1 MVEKSRPHED
11 ETYTFVPIIPY
22 DQLGVG
28 ERLFIEIDN
37 QPIVLLKIEGDVFA
51 IADKCSHDDGP
62 LGDGEVN
69 DHIIKCPRHGATF
82 DIRTGKALS
91 LPAIVAIHAF
101 PIKIIDGV
109 INIGIN
115 KRG

>member
-1 MVEKSRPHED
+1 MGKIKSLD
-11 ETYTFVPIIPY
+11 DKNYKFVPILPC

-37 QPIVLLKIEGDVFA
+37 QPIVLLNIEGEIFA

-62 LGDGEVN
+62 LGDGEIN

-82 DIRTGKALS
+82 DIKTGKVLS
-91 LPAIVAIHAF
+91 LPAIIDIQAF
-101 PIKIIDGV
+101 PVKIIDGE
-109 INIGIN
+109 INIGIYMQD
-115 KRG
+115 